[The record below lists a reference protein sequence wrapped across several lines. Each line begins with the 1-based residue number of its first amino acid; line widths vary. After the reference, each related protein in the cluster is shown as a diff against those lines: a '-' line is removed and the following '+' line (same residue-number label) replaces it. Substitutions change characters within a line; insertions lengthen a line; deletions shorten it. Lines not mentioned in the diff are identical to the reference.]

1 MNGSPLSPGEVD
13 QLLRELS
20 TERVTGAVRFNG
32 VASGTLFVDRGIIY
46 FAAIDGRPLTA
57 AELANAGIEHRMWQE
72 AGSRPGARGHFADEL
87 MALGCP
93 RHAIESFVDERIVE
107 LVSKIRT
114 DGATSVDRTEARHG
128 FGATVG
134 LDPLRYVRS
143 TVVPQPDTL
152 ISLDRTSAATVTI
165 DRVAWNAIAELV
177 APFRYAELAAA
188 VEHPSQVVAALE
200 QAGLITTV
208 RSDTDG
214 RDPDVD
220 RPPAPEVGAVEPEPG
235 VPTDSDLPRQL
246 FPDDDEDSEEY
257 VPDRVGRQTYAAI
270 ASMRASARAAEPS
283 HGEKTHALRRLI
295 EAVRGL

>member
-1 MNGSPLSPGEVD
+1 VNGSPLSPGQID
-13 QLLRELS
+13 QLLHELS
-20 TERVTGAVRFNG
+20 AERVTGAVRFNG
-32 VASGTLFVDRGIIY
+32 VASGTLFLDAGLIY

-57 AELANAGIEHRMWQE
+57 VELANAGIEHRTWQE
-72 AGSRPGARGHFADEL
+72 AGGRPGARGHFADEL

-93 RHAIESFVDERIVE
+93 RHAIESFVHERVVE
-107 LVSKIRT
+107 LVSTIRT
-114 DGATSVDRTEARHG
+114 EGATSTDRTGARHG

-165 DRVAWNAIAELV
+165 DRIAWNAIAELV

-188 VEHPSQVVAALE
+188 VEHPAQVVAALE

-208 RSDTDG
+208 RSDSDG
-214 RDPDVD
+214 RGLDVD
-220 RPPAPEVGAVEPEPG
+220 HAPAAEVGSMESEPEA
-235 VPTDSDLPRQL
+235 PTDSDIPRQL
-246 FPDDDEDSEEY
+246 FSGEDDDFEEY

-283 HGEKTHALRRLI
+283 HSEKTHALKRLI
-295 EAVRGL
+295 DAVRGL